1 MAYVT
6 HSSFDP
12 PDDATA
18 NHPHGLLANIGHL
31 LARLVDRITE
41 SKQSDRERAIENLI
55 MRSGGRLTDGIER
68 EIARRMA
75 GSTSRRGC
83 W

>member
-12 PDDATA
+12 TDDATA
-18 NHPHGLLANIGHL
+18 DHPRGLLANLGHL
-31 LARLVDRITE
+31 LARLVERITE
-41 SKQSDRERAIENLI
+41 SRQGDRERAIETLV

>member
-1 MAYVT
+1 MAYMT

-12 PDDATA
+12 HDDAMMP
-18 NHPHGLLANIGHL
+18 HPRGLFAGIRQL
-31 LARLVDRITE
+31 LARLVDRLT
-41 SKQSDRERAIENLI
+41 QTNQADAERAIENLVT
-55 MRSGGRLTDGIER
+55 RSGGRLTDGIER

>member
-12 PDDATA
+12 HDDTTA
-18 NHPHGLLANIGHL
+18 LRPRGLLASLGHL
-31 LARLVDRITE
+31 LARLGGRITE
-41 SKQSDRERAIENLI
+41 SSQSTTERAIENLV

-68 EIARRMA
+68 EIARRMMGA
-75 GSTSRRGC
+75 TSRRGC

>member
-12 PDDATA
+12 HDDTA
-18 NHPHGLLANIGHL
+18 ALPPHGLLAGVGQW
-31 LARLVDRITE
+31 LARLIDRITQT
-41 SKQSDRERAIENLI
+41 SQGDTERAIETLV